1 MPRSTLALF
10 LFDCQKGQWSTIS
23 KFPYPL
29 PREVETDEAPVS
41 LLEPR
46 DGQIGIAH
54 HKTDTYLWVDGDWGD
69 EEPTTYEIVLA
80 RYHSILV
87 GDKAYILKA
96 DADRRPQ
103 PPENPD
109 LPLQWGLFG
118 AEREVLAEPAELDQL
133 TSLIARKK
141 YPLETVSVL
150 PDIFPVEEFE
160 PFPCAALFLPQAS
173 QSENEETAGDDPE
186 VKFAQRR
193 KKAEKILQH
202 GVNAIFDRNPNDKIC
217 PSCWL
222 PFNESTVMAIA
233 SHEDLTDPVMGDNAR
248 LRFYPTRY
256 TPEGLPIDSTG
267 VPASGLA
274 CPHCRSKI
282 PRDFLEIPHHIFSI
296 VGASQSGK
304 SYYFTVLSK
313 LLQKTLFK
321 KYEISF
327 RDEDPQA
334 NAVLHE
340 MRNKLFQG
348 LTPEETFLLKTQL
361 EGEMYTRLR
370 RFGQEVSLPRPFS
383 FILSKEKEEEKNE
396 GLIFYDNAG
405 EHFQPN
411 VPLED
416 SPGALHVAVSAA
428 ILFIYDPTPNHDLR
442 KKLEDHEDPQL
453 KSPAPD
459 NQEVIMAEM
468 ENRIKQILQLRSHQK
483 INKPLAVIVNKCDI
497 WQSLLPRDKLLPS
510 LTDEGLNDEAIKKN
524 SHVIREFLMEYEP
537 ALVANAEALSSQ
549 VRYFAVSSFGHSP
562 NEFKDPES
570 DAVYLAP
577 DPDKLAPI
585 EVETPV
591 LWSLHQIHSQ
601 LFPSLP

>member
-1 MPRSTLALF
+1 MPRSKLALF

-29 PREVETDEAPVS
+29 PREAEIDEAPVS

-54 HKTDTYLWVDGDWGD
+54 HKTDTYLCVDGDWGD

-96 DADRRPQ
+96 DADRRPK
-103 PPENPD
+103 PPENPE
-109 LPLQWGLFG
+109 LPLKWNLYGE
-118 AEREVLAEPAELDQL
+118 ERESLGEPAELEDL
-133 TSLIARKK
+133 AARIKAKNYSLEVTSA
-141 YPLETVSVL
+141 L
-150 PDIFPVEEFE
+150 PDIFPLEEFE
-160 PFPCAALFLPQAS
+160 PFPCAALFANLTY
-173 QSENEETAGDDPE
+173 QSESDGGQEEDHEA
-186 VKFAQRR
+186 KFAQRR

-202 GVNAIFDRNPNDKIC
+202 GVNAIFDRDPNDKIC

-233 SHEDLTDPVMGDNAR
+233 AHEDLTDPVMGDNAR

-274 CPHCRSKI
+274 CPHCRSRI

-321 KYEISF
+321 QFEISF

-340 MRNKLFQG
+340 MRNRLFQG

-383 FILSKEKEEEKNE
+383 FILSSEKNEDKNE

-411 VPLED
+411 IPLED

-428 ILFIYDPTPNHDLR
+428 ILFIYDPTPNQDLR

-453 KSPAPD
+453 KAHVPD

-497 WQSLLPRDKLLPS
+497 WQSLLPREKLQP
-510 LTDEGLNDEAIKKN
+510 TITKNGLDNAAIKHN
-524 SHVIREFLMEYEP
+524 SNLVREFLMEYEP

-549 VRYFAVSSFGHSP
+549 VRYFAASSFGHSP
-562 NEFKDPES
+562 KEFKDPES

-577 DPDKLAPI
+577 DPNKLAPI

-591 LWSLHQIHSQ
+591 LWALHQIHSQ
-601 LFPSLP
+601 LFPALP